1 MIRDHINVS
10 IVLISDHTS
19 VSIVLISA
27 AISVSIVLISVNSV
41 FCSSDGIFTY
51 ALNRCVFNSTELKD
65 IEYIRSYYYNKLE
78 FLRFSSNVGK
88 YVGYTEL
95 GVKNA
100 QRWNKDP
107 AELSRMNAQKETVCQ
122 HNIGNWYKGYV
133 SPTTTNFTT
142 HV

>member
-1 MIRDHINVS
+1 MNMAS
-10 IVLISDHTS
+10 SS
-19 VSIVLISA
+19 VSAWIL
-27 AISVSIVLISVNSV
+27 LISV
-41 FCSSDGIFTY
+41 CTADGIFTY

-122 HNIGNWYKGYV
+122 HNIGNWYKAILPKSGEFV
-133 SPTTTNFTT
+133 SEFILTLNQTDQFIINNQ
-142 HV
+142 